1 MMTAGEL
8 IKALKR
14 YDENMVVEIRVH
26 NPSVGPSRGT
36 NIKSISKGIDWDNN
50 RLFIYP
56 EKHLVEV
63 I

>member
-1 MMTAGEL
+1 MKASEL

-14 YDENMVVEIRVH
+14 YDEDMEVEIRVH

-36 NIKSISKGIDWDNN
+36 HIKSVSKGIDWDNN
-50 RLFIYP
+50 RLFIYA
-56 EKHLVEV
+56 EKHLIEV

>member
-1 MMTAGEL
+1 M
-8 IKALKR
+8 I
-14 YDENMVVEIRVH
+14 VEIRVH

-36 NIKSISKGIDWDNN
+36 NIKSVSKGIDWDNN
-50 RLFIYP
+50 RLFIYA

>member
-1 MMTAGEL
+1 MTAGEL

-14 YDENMVVEIRVH
+14 YDENMVVEIRVR
-26 NPSVGPSRGT
+26 NPSVVPSRGT

-56 EKHLVEV
+56 GKHLVEV